1 MLKVNSACCI
11 SAYNNLLLLFVSILS
26 NLARCCTHVCVCS
39 ASAVGLQVP
48 QTMGRHTDFGP
59 CRTDDGPSHRQW
71 AGTSHR
77 QWATPQTV
85 GRPTNNG
92 PSDRQWAVPHTM
104 GRVPQTMGRPT
115 DHGPSHRQWA
125 VPQTMGRET
134 DSGPSGG
141 PLPQTA
147 EEAGAAM
154 LSPCPPAS
162 PGPAFV
168 WRTVPGLAAPLA
180 M

>member
-1 MLKVNSACCI
+1 MHVAYLHITICCRCLYLSGGTWPDVVHMCVFAVLQLLACR
-11 SAYNNLLLLFVSILS
+11 S
-26 NLARCCTHVCVCS
+26 HKQW
-39 ASAVGLQVP
+39 AVT
-48 QTMGRHTDFGP
+48 QTLGRVAQMMARHTDNGP
-59 CRTDDGPSHRQW
+59 CQNN
-71 AGTSHR
+71 GTSHR

-85 GRPTNNG
+85 CRPTDNG
-92 PSDRQWAVPHTM
+92 PSDRQWAVPQTM

-115 DHGPSHRQWA
+115 DHGPSYRQLA

-147 EEAGAAM
+147 EEAAGAV

-162 PGPAFV
+162 PGPAFGALFQ
-168 WRTVPGLAAPLA
+168 GLAAPLA